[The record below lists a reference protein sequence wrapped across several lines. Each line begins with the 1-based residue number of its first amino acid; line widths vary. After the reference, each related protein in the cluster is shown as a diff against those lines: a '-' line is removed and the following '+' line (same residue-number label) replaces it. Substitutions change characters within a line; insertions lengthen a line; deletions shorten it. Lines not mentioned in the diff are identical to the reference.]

1 MVDFVIIYRAPVDS
15 ITNKQSLGL
24 GKYALDEHEWEVL
37 KQLHD
42 VLKVSGLNVWLPCG
56 VTDLVIT
63 ITY

>member
-37 KQLHD
+37 KQLRD
-42 VLKVSGLNVWLPCG
+42 VLKVSGLNVWLPCS